1 MRYPRSWVMKAVHI
15 FTENLRKQWTAKLM
29 LAIGS
34 AYCIITDKYES
45 PYAKQMEVIESDAN
59 SLSQTFGKSFVRD
72 YKNAYL
78 FLRKGEKYVEINDRY
93 LREYVKKINSLVA
106 KYHINKPRINSMSRK
121 LKYAIASFKY
131 DKTISVFKCETII
144 LDELI
149 RGYISNNKNISN
161 VADAWH
167 NILY

>member
-1 MRYPRSWVMKAVHI
+1 M
-15 FTENLRKQWTAKLM
+15 
-29 LAIGS
+29 
-34 AYCIITDKYES
+34 
-45 PYAKQMEVIESDAN
+45 
-59 SLSQTFGKSFVRD
+59 
-72 YKNAYL
+72 
-78 FLRKGEKYVEINDRY
+78 EINDRY
-93 LREYVKKINSLVA
+93 LREYVKKINSLFA